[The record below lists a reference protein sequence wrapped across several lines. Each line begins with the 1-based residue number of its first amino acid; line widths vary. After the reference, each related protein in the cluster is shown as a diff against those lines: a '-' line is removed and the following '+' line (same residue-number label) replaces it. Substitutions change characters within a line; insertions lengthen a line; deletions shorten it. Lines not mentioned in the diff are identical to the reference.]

1 MVQNLLPH
9 VIDASAI
16 SGSNVWAKLFIPRIW
31 LATKDATLQ
40 IEMKHKQFPVK
51 LVYSLT
57 AKKAQGQTLEQVGIF
72 IGGEFFSHGQLYVA
86 LSRVGSISSVKI
98 LFKAE
103 NKFHVKNVVYKEV
116 IN

>member
-1 MVQNLLPH
+1 
-9 VIDASAI
+9 
-16 SGSNVWAKLFIPRIW
+16 
-31 LATKDATLQ
+31 
-40 IEMKHKQFPVK
+40 MKRKQFPVK

-86 LSRVGSISSVKI
+86 LSRVKI

-103 NKFHVKNVVYKEV
+103 LLFHVKNVFFLQKSNQLDKHYFWFAYQS
-116 IN
+116 